1 MKSWR
6 STAAVSVG
14 IHLLVFGLMFRLS
27 PLSPAPKHKVR
38 EISLRLRASP
48 PEPQVTPPPEPPQPP
63 PPKPPPQ
70 PPKKAKRRPKPNRP
84 KPPKPTKVE
93 TPAPPPEPKVA
104 PPILR
109 PKPPKPERDLQSLDL
124 SPRLS
129 VPKFENQGPGVQ
141 VPKPRADPRLRRK
154 KGGRL
159 EFNDTSFKAE
169 IDVDGSVTFDG
180 RGYRE
185 NVLDGKPRQG
195 YPIDIN
201 DWLISAV
208 TGKDPY
214 SYEKRKFLDRTREM
228 RLAMARKVCGERLS
242 RALIELP
249 ERLNGVWNHKSL
261 PVEIRKE
268 RLFKMWDECAE
279 EGSPQILRYSQLVRM
294 TIIAFIGKHLPAGSA
309 YAYTPGE
316 LQQFNRKRYSKVRF
330 EPYRASTN

>member
-1 MKSWR
+1 M
-6 STAAVSVG
+6 
-14 IHLLVFGLMFRLS
+14 
-27 PLSPAPKHKVR
+27 
-38 EISLRLRASP
+38 
-48 PEPQVTPPPEPPQPP
+48 
-63 PPKPPPQ
+63 
-70 PPKKAKRRPKPNRP
+70 
-84 KPPKPTKVE
+84 
-93 TPAPPPEPKVA
+93 PKVA

-109 PKPPKPERDLQSLDL
+109 PKTPPKRDLQSLDL
-124 SPRLS
+124 SPRLK
-129 VPKFENQGPGVQ
+129 VPKFENQGPGVR
-141 VPKPRADPRLRRK
+141 VPKPRIDPRLRRK

-185 NVLDGKPRQG
+185 NVFDGKPRQG

-228 RLAMARKVCGERLS
+228 RLAMARKACGERLS

-249 ERLNGVWNHKSL
+249 ERLIGVWNHKSL
-261 PVEIRKE
+261 PVEIRRE

-309 YAYTPGE
+309 YAFTDGE
-316 LQQFNRKRYSKVRF
+316 LQRFNQKRYSKVRF